1 MADSRINLYHNLS
14 VMLDAGVPITRA
26 LQTVHKQG
34 KYGRVFRMIEREVAA
49 GSSVTDAV
57 DAHRRRFEKLDRTL
71 IEVGEQTG
79 QSAEMF
85 EELSRWYAFRQR
97 LNRAVRSGMLLPVLY
112 IHATAFIVPV
122 VPCALSGFDPMI
134 YLSGVFHILAMFY
147 IPAAVILGILFLTP
161 KNGPLRWAMDI
172 VVMGVPLL
180 GKAIRE
186 LELSRF
192 CNVFAIT
199 YKAGVPIVESARMA
213 TEAVTNLVMR
223 RQLAGGYEK
232 ARVGDSMSE
241 GFSRMLPGEF
251 FGIWQVGEESGDL
264 DDSAKRLADMHAYN
278 AEVRFNAIAQW
289 TPRLVYGIVCVVMI
303 YYIFKGYSQI
313 YGGLS
318 F

>member
-14 VMLDAGVPITRA
+14 VMIDAGVPITRA

-34 KYGRVFRMIEREVAA
+34 KYGRVFRQIEQEVAS
-49 GSSVTDAV
+49 GSSLTDAV
-57 DAHRRRFEKLDRTL
+57 ESRHRQFQKLDRTL

-85 EELSRWYAFRQR
+85 EELARWYAFRQR

-122 VPCALSGFDPMI
+122 VPCALGGFDLAV
-134 YLSGVFHILAMFY
+134 YFAGVIRILATFY
-147 IPAAVILGILFLTP
+147 IPAAVIFGIIFLTP
-161 KNGPLRWAMDI
+161 KNGPLRSALDI
-172 VVMGVPLL
+172 LVMGIPLL

-199 YKAGVPIVESARMA
+199 YKAGVPIIQSAKMA
-213 TEAVTNLVMR
+213 TDAVTNFVMR
-223 RQLAGGYEK
+223 RQLKGGYEK
-232 ARVGDSMSE
+232 ARVGDPMSE
-241 GFSRMLPGEF
+241 GFSKMLPGEF
-251 FGIWQVGEESGDL
+251 FGIWLVGEESGDL

-278 AEVRFNAIAQW
+278 AETRFNTIAQW

-303 YYIFKGYSQI
+303 YYIFQGYSKI